1 MKKILFVILIIM
13 LMGCSNNKDIDND
26 IKDTSTIIE
35 EDNIDT
41 EEEAVVKDN
50 NPIKLALY
58 VDRKKVSSYSSTFPL
73 YKDIVSLECYYTDDD
88 SVISGNFKDAFN
100 SYYSNYQDIDK
111 YKIGYRIKFDIPGET
126 VIRYIYRPSDVLDY
140 FNYIQTYLY
149 DDIHQDGS
157 WYSHVE
163 DKDYTD
169 NTLLTSIKLTG
180 STDIDKVSSDI
191 EIMVFS
197 YTKDDINSNNEYV
210 GNNYYTVLIKR
221 V

>member
-1 MKKILFVILIIM
+1 MKKISVVIMIILLI
-13 LMGCSNNKDIDND
+13 GCTNNKEIDND
-26 IKDTSTIIE
+26 VEDSSAIKE
-35 EDNIDT
+35 EKNLDT
-41 EEEAVVKDN
+41 EEEVIKDI

-58 VDRKKVSSYSSTFPL
+58 VDRKKVSNYNSTFPL
-73 YKDIVSLECYYTDDD
+73 YKDIVSLECYYTNDDN
-88 SVISGNFKDAFN
+88 VISGNFRDVFN
-100 SYYSNYQDIDK
+100 SYYNNYQDIDK
-111 YKIGYRIKFDIPGET
+111 YKIGYRIKFDIPGGT

-149 DDIHQDGS
+149 DDIHQDSS

-163 DKDYTD
+163 DKNYND
-169 NTLLTSIKLTG
+169 NTLFTSIKLTG

-197 YTKDDINSNNEYV
+197 YTKDDININNEYV
-210 GNNYYTVLIKR
+210 GKNYYTVLIKR

>member
-1 MKKILFVILIIM
+1 MKKILVVIMIILLI
-13 LMGCSNNKDIDND
+13 GCTNNKEIDND
-26 IKDTSTIIE
+26 VEDSSAIKE
-35 EDNIDT
+35 EKNLDT
-41 EEEAVVKDN
+41 EEEAIKDN

-58 VDRKKVSSYSSTFPL
+58 VDRKRVGSYNSTFPL
-73 YKDIVSLECYYTDDD
+73 YKDIVSLECYYTNDD
-88 SVISGNFKDAFN
+88 SVISGNFTDVFN
-100 SYYSNYQDIDK
+100 SYYNNYQDIDK

-149 DDIHQDGS
+149 DDIHQDSS

-163 DKDYTD
+163 DKNYND

-197 YTKDDINSNNEYV
+197 YTKDDININNEYV
-210 GNNYYTVLIKR
+210 GKNYYTVLIKR

>member
-1 MKKILFVILIIM
+1 MKKILVVIMIILLI
-13 LMGCSNNKDIDND
+13 GCTNNKEIDND
-26 IKDTSTIIE
+26 VEDSSAIKE
-35 EDNIDT
+35 EKNLDT
-41 EEEAVVKDN
+41 EEEAIKDN

-58 VDRKKVSSYSSTFPL
+58 VDRKRVGSYNSTFSL
-73 YKDIVSLECYYTDDD
+73 YKDIVSLECYYTNDD
-88 SVISGNFKDAFN
+88 SVISGNIKDVFN
-100 SYYSNYQDIDK
+100 SYYNNYQDIDK

-149 DDIHQDGS
+149 DDIHQDSS

-163 DKDYTD
+163 DKNYND

-197 YTKDDINSNNEYV
+197 YTKDDININNEYV
-210 GNNYYTVLIKR
+210 GKNYYTVLIKR

>member
-1 MKKILFVILIIM
+1 MKKILVVIMIILLI
-13 LMGCSNNKDIDND
+13 GCTNNKEIDNS
-26 IKDTSTIIE
+26 IKNGSVITKEENIDIE
-35 EDNIDT
+35 EEVI
-41 EEEAVVKDN
+41 KDN

-58 VDRKKVSSYSSTFPL
+58 VDRKKVSSYNSTFPL
-73 YKDIVSLECYYTDDD
+73 YKDIVSLECYYTNDD
-88 SVISGNFKDAFN
+88 SVISGNFRDVFN
-100 SYYSNYQDIDK
+100 SYYSNYQNIDK

-149 DDIHQDGS
+149 DDIHQDSS

-163 DKDYTD
+163 DENYND

-197 YTKDDINSNNEYV
+197 YTKDDINVNNEYV
-210 GNNYYTVLIKR
+210 GNNYYTVFIKR